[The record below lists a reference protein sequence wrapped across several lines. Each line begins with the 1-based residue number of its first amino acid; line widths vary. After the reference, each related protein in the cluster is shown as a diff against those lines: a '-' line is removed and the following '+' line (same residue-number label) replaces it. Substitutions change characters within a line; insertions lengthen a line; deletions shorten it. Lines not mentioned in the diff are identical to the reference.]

1 LEDSSIDPNDRKILR
16 ELAHK
21 CADISCLPETH
32 EKAAAWTAHN
42 KCEGYRPMVV
52 AELRNWSGLGL
63 PLRCGGAAA
72 QFYEAQLQS
81 YIVSHELIGDDVV
94 TPPYVQVPVIINILP
109 FGTKK
114 NLVRAK
120 EGPGYRVIPIINEIT
135 HDCLDTLLETT
146 FSYDAEG
153 TGKRADWVTEA
164 IGDILPVMLVNQANP
179 WIFTPTHWIVDY
191 MTMEKMYFAMVD
203 EPDAFHR
210 LMQTI
215 ERDMIAF
222 LRWQEENHLLF
233 LNNGNDFIASGGYGF
248 SDELPKRQI
257 TGGRVLSTDIWGH
270 LNSQESIGISPA
282 MYAEFISPY
291 YKRIAEQF
299 GLLYYG
305 CCEPVNRFW
314 DSICKYPNLRK
325 LSISPWCDE
334 AVAGELLA
342 GSNIIYSRKP
352 LPDFI
357 TGQKDFLSD
366 AYRDYIKKTA
376 RLTRNCKVEYIL
388 LDTYIMNS
396 NPHKIKQ
403 AVDIVRR
410 YSAYD

>member
-1 LEDSSIDPNDRKILR
+1 MDDLHIGPGDRKRLR
-16 ELAHK
+16 ELARK
-21 CADISCLPETH
+21 CADIARLPETQ
-32 EKAAAWTAHN
+32 EKTAAWTAHN

-52 AELRNWSGLGL
+52 AELRNWSEIGL
-63 PLRCGGAAA
+63 PLQCEGATAK
-72 QFYEAQLQS
+72 FYEAQLHS

-94 TPPYVQVPVIINILP
+94 TPPYIQVPVIIDILP
-109 FGTKK
+109 FGLRK
-114 NLVRAK
+114 NLIRAK
-120 EGPGYRVIPIINEIT
+120 EGPGYGVIPIINEIT
-135 HDCLDTLLETT
+135 HECLDTLLETT

-153 TGKRADWVTEA
+153 TKRRAEWVAEA
-164 IGDILPVMLVNQANP
+164 VGDVLPVRLVNQVNP

-222 LRWQEENHLLF
+222 LRWQEENSLLF
-233 LNNGNDFIASGGYGF
+233 LNNGADFIASGGYGF
-248 SDELPKRQI
+248 SDELPRREI
-257 TGGRVLSTDIWGH
+257 SDGRVLSTDVWGH

-282 MYAEFISPY
+282 MYEEFIFPY
-291 YKRIAEQF
+291 YRGIAEQF

-314 DSICKYPNLRK
+314 DSICKYPKLRK

-334 AVAGELLA
+334 ALAGELLA
-342 GSNIIYSRKP
+342 KSGIIYSRKP

-357 TGQKDFLSD
+357 TGQKEFLSD

-376 RLTRNCKVEYIL
+376 RLAKNCKVEYIL

-403 AVDIVRR
+403 AVDIIRQ
-410 YSAYD
+410 YGAYD